1 MRFMRFLHQIQ
12 ARNKQFYRD
21 REAMA
26 WNFAFPIL
34 VVLGFGFMF
43 SGGEK
48 DLFKVGAI
56 GAISGHPFSQ
66 TQHVQFVA
74 YANESEALSRL
85 RRHQL
90 DLVVSVQSSQYWI
103 NESSPKGYL
112 TERLL
117 LASQNPASGTTP
129 SEMKRATVTGSEIRY
144 VDWLISGLLALNM
157 MFNALF
163 GVGYVLVRYR
173 KTGVLKRLKAT
184 PLGPFEFLAS
194 QLISRYLLI
203 VAVTTTVYVGCHLL
217 LHFRM
222 EGSYLDLFVVLSGGA
237 ICLSSMGLMIA
248 SRTSSEELAGG
259 LLNLASWPMMF
270 LSGVWFSLEGADPW
284 VRTVAKV
291 FPLTPVIDAARLI
304 MTEGVPLSALGE
316 QMGSVVVFTAVF
328 LAIGTF
334 TFKWE

>member
-1 MRFMRFLHQIQ
+1 MMMTRIMRFLQQIQ

-48 DLFKVGAI
+48 DLFKIGTI
-56 GAISGHPFSQ
+56 GAIAQHPYSQ
-66 TQHVQFVA
+66 TKHLQFVSYPTA
-74 YANESEALSRL
+74 EIALARL
-85 RRHQL
+85 KRHQL
-90 DLVVSVQSSQYWI
+90 DLVVNVDSSQYWI

-112 TERLL
+112 SERLL
-117 LASQNPASGTTP
+117 LASLIPAVSGTAP
-129 SEMKRATVTGSEIRY
+129 MMQRVTVAGSEIRY

-203 VAVTTTVYVGCHLL
+203 VAVTTVVYVGCHLL
-217 LHFRM
+217 LQFKM

-237 ICLSSMGLMIA
+237 ICISSLGLMIA
-248 SRTSSEELAGG
+248 SRTASEELAGG

-316 QMGSVVVFTAVF
+316 QMGSVAVFTVVF
-328 LAIGTF
+328 L
-334 TFKWE
+334 